1 MAANPNTLSP
11 DNPKYWSRRMQVKRS
26 KETVYQDLAS
36 FAEEVTLK
44 KGSVVDR
51 PYRSALTVNTL
62 GGDGA
67 YTRQALVDTSE
78 TLTVNIEKEIS
89 IYIKETDEIQ
99 NNYKIAN
106 EYIDDG
112 SKRAGEQMDGDF
124 LGEAT
129 NASSVVGAY
138 EIAGTGSAGDGLG
151 FTLTI
156 SNIEKV
162 FAIARRKLKRKHIST
177 INRWAVI
184 SPEFEEV
191 LYQYL
196 AGKESALGDKVGTN
210 PNEIGMRGGFRL
222 FVSESNLWTAELVMS
237 DVAVAN
243 DTLVINGVTFT
254 AKASPA
260 AAGEFDV
267 EASASAQGDTI
278 VAMLTNSSGYA
289 ASAGDANDYIEVTA
303 ANRALLTGISAVN
316 VSGTVTIRGEGA
328 GFWAVSETLTNGAF
342 TTAKQIQH
350 NLFGQGKPVDMVVQK
365 YPKVKPVP
373 RTGYVGMDYVIWWL
387 YGIKSFLEGRDAM
400 VDVLVRSESF
410 V

>member
-1 MAANPNTLSP
+1 MAANPNTLTP
-11 DNPKYWSRRMQVKRS
+11 DNPEYWSRRMQVKRS
-26 KETVYQDLAS
+26 KQTVLQDLAS
-36 FAEEVTLK
+36 FEEQVTLK
-44 KGSVVDR
+44 KGDTVNR

-67 YTRQALVDTSE
+67 YSRQ
-78 TLTVNIEKEIS
+78 TLTDTNEALSVNVEKEIS
-89 IYIKETDEIQ
+89 IYVKETDEIQ

-106 EYIDDG
+106 EYIDDAA
-112 SKRAGEQMDGDF
+112 KRAGEQMDGDF

-138 EIAGTGSAGDGLG
+138 EIAGTGSANDGLG
-151 FTLTI
+151 FTLTV

-162 FAIARRKLKRKHIST
+162 FAVARRKLHRKHITTS
-177 INRWAVI
+177 NRWAVI

-196 AGKESALGDKVGTN
+196 AGKESMLGDKVGNN

-222 FVSESNLWTAELVMS
+222 FVSESTLWTAELVMT

-254 AKASPA
+254 AKATPS

-278 VAMLTNSSGYA
+278 VAMLTNSQGYA
-289 ASAGDANDYIEVTA
+289 AGVGDAGDYIEISA
-303 ANRALLTGISAVN
+303 ANRALLNGISASN
-316 VSGTVTIRGEGA
+316 NSGTVTIRGEGA
-328 GFWAVSETLTNGAF
+328 GFWVVSETLTNGSF
-342 TTAKQIQH
+342 TTAKQVQH

-365 YPKVKPVP
+365 YPKVRPVP
-373 RTGYVGMDYVIWWL
+373 RSGYVGMDYVTWWL

-400 VDVLVRSESF
+400 VDVLVRCETFS
-410 V
+410 